1 MELITLS
8 TNEINQNGYNLN
20 KLTRNKIGFIYT
32 APIKIVPDDC
42 LACDGYVL
50 KIADYRKLYS
60 VIGKT
65 FNTGT
70 EAEDEFRI
78 PDYNVTKRF
87 LQPSSDGG
95 TQINA
100 GLPNITGGWNN
111 VGVEPAC
118 ANVTGAFYNNPV
130 GGTFFY
136 HASGRG
142 GSVGGFYLN
151 ASRSSSIYG
160 NSTTVQPASHTVH
173 LCIKY
178 K

>member
-1 MELITLS
+1 MEILGLKTNLLNQNDYTNNQLTPDFIGSLITYP
-8 TNEINQNGYNLN
+8 IN
-20 KLTRNKIGFIYT
+20 YT
-32 APIKIVPDDC
+32 HPKC
-42 LACDGYVL
+42 LPCDGYVL
-50 KIADYRKLYS
+50 KIADYEPLYS
-60 VIGKT
+60 VIGT
-65 FNTGT
+65 QFNDGT

-95 TQINA
+95 IQINA

-111 VGVEPAC
+111 VGVEPSC